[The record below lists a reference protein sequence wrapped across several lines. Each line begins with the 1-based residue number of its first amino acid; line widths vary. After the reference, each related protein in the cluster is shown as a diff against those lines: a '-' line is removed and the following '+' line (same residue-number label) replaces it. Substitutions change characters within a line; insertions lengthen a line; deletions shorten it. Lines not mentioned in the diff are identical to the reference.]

1 MLTNCASQ
9 ICRTLN
15 ALIDA
20 NTTLL
25 YRVELGIEG
34 LMDGP
39 AGGPCTSERLS
50 QLLER
55 RNRWLTLDWSHV
67 LPLTPQ
73 EVIPQSPL
81 PYELQGGTFLNIRN
95 VACQITIN
103 QTVLPTGLNPRAE
116 YTHHVLD
123 MKVLDITTD
132 PTQDLI
138 ALLDVF
144 GRYVATVFF

>member
-1 MLTNCASQ
+1 M
-9 ICRTLN
+9 I
-15 ALIDA
+15 
-20 NTTLL
+20 
-25 YRVELGIEG
+25 
-34 LMDGP
+34 DGP

-95 VACQITIN
+95 FGGQITIN
-103 QTVLPTGLNPRAE
+103 QTILPTGLNPHTE

-144 GRYVATVFF
+144 GRYVAIVLF